1 MFVDTAQACIT
12 GQGVV
17 QVKTILNERK
27 DNMKVCLGIDPGL
40 SNTGWAIVSRKRHG
54 AFEIMDCGCIR
65 TSKKESEPTRIHK
78 IYNDIRDVLHTYQ
91 LDLLAVERV
100 FFNQN
105 PISCLST
112 AGVSY
117 MCQLAAEQ
125 EGMPSMTFTPQ
136 QVKMACGCGHR
147 ASKRNVKVFVSK
159 LTKTTITNTHVA
171 DATACAIAGLL
182 KMRTYKE
189 K

>member
-1 MFVDTAQACIT
+1 
-12 GQGVV
+12 
-17 QVKTILNERK
+17 
-27 DNMKVCLGIDPGL
+27 MKVIGIDPGL
-40 SNTGWAIVSRKRHG
+40 SNTGWAVVSRKRHG
-54 AFEIMDCGCIR
+54 AFEMMDCGCII
-65 TSKKESEPTRIHK
+65 THKKDTEPQRMLQ
-78 IYNDIRDVLHTYQ
+78 IYNDIREVLRTHQ
-91 LDLLAVERV
+91 PDLLAVERV

-117 MCQLAAEQ
+117 ICLLAAEQ
-125 EGMPSMTFTPQ
+125 AGIQSMTFTPQ

-159 LTKTTITNTHVA
+159 LTNTTLTNAHVA

-182 KMRTYKE
+182 KMQAVKE
-189 K
+189 RKR

>member
-1 MFVDTAQACIT
+1 
-12 GQGVV
+12 
-17 QVKTILNERK
+17 
-27 DNMKVCLGIDPGL
+27 MKVIGIDPGL
-40 SNTGWAIVSRKRHG
+40 SNTGWAVVSRNQKG
-54 AFEIMDCGCIR
+54 AFEMMDCGCII
-65 TSKKESEPTRIHK
+65 THKKDTHPKRVLQ
-78 IYNDIRDVLHTYQ
+78 IYNDIWDVLHIYQ
-91 LDLLAVERV
+91 PDMLSVERV

-117 MCQLAAEQ
+117 ICQLAAEQ
-125 EGMPSMTFTPQ
+125 AEIKSMNFTPQ

-159 LTKTTITNTHVA
+159 LTNTPITNTHVA

-182 KMRTYKE
+182 KMRTMKE
-189 K
+189 RKL